1 MANPD
6 LGWERTTQYNLGI
19 DYGFLNNRL
28 TGSIDAYKTKTN
40 DLLLL
45 MSIPITNGYGS
56 TYANVGKTSGWG
68 IDLQLNAIPVQTK
81 DFSWNTTLTW
91 SMDRNQIDEIDQRID
106 LIKG

>member
-68 IDLQLNAIPVQTK
+68 IDLQLQSLYKLKIFLGTLLSHGLWIETK
-81 DFSWNTTLTW
+81 LMSCPMEEQKT
-91 SMDRNQIDEIDQRID
+91 
-106 LIKG
+106 